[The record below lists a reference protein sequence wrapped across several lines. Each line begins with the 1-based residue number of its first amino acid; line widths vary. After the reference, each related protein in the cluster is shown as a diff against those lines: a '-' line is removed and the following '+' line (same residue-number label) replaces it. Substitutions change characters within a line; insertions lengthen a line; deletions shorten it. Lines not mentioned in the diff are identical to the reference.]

1 MHADAA
7 AGGDEDIAV
16 VQGVGEVGQ
25 AVIRARRGRI
35 DFGGAL
41 HVERLVRPFLVEFL
55 YEIVEAGLL
64 LKAVQAWRAGRLHLQ
79 GEVHALVAAVLLR
92 MTWFNTFDRDAE
104 PEPPDGEFG
113 EVEQGIRAG
122 EGEGNA
128 VVGADG
134 LRQAAVAKEPLES
147 RDGEVLAGR
156 LQGLA

>member
-25 AVIRARRGRI
+25 AVGGARRGRI

-41 HVERLVRPFLVEFL
+41 HVERLVRPFLVEFP

-64 LKAVQAWRAGRLHLQ
+64 LKAVHAWRPGGLFLQ
-79 GEVHALVAAVLLR
+79 GEMHALVATVLLR
-92 MTWFNTFDRDAE
+92 MTWFDALDRDAE

-113 EVEQGIRAG
+113 EVEQGIRAS
-122 EGEGNA
+122 EGDA
-128 VVGADG
+128 VI
-134 LRQAAVAKEPLES
+134 
-147 RDGEVLAGR
+147 
-156 LQGLA
+156 